1 MKDTGLKGIIKR
13 FFADFNRTD
22 TSDVLDTHKYLMK
35 GTWHKLISH
44 LLCNMRA
51 IKNVWLNLLLLIY
64 ILMNRFKN
72 FTTIHLR
79 LS

>member
-35 GTWHKLISH
+35 GTWHKLMFELIIGF
-44 LLCNMRA
+44 LIGLVIYYA
-51 IKNVWLNLLLLIY
+51 ICVQSKMYGLTY
-64 ILMNRFKN
+64 
-72 FTTIHLR
+72 
-79 LS
+79 SY